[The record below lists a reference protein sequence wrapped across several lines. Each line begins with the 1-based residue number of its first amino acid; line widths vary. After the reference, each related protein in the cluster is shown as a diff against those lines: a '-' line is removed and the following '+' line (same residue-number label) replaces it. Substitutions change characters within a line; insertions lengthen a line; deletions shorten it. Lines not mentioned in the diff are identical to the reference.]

1 MASSL
6 PPRFTA
12 SVYGTN
18 KKTSAFNMLDA
29 DMHEF
34 TETVNGKKRFLLN
47 PALLKRSA
55 WDDIFSGK
63 FISISVALHVV
74 VALIALVLFY
84 LSQLLGWNLT
94 FFDIKTETPKDVT
107 FVITNNTKPE
117 KPRDPNTKNR
127 STISS
132 RSGGEKSNSLQGEE
146 HQAKGASGGKPVPS
160 KPLES
165 STNPTPTVTRHQ
177 APPAPAVVQQAEAAH
192 KKPVKKLQKPTI
204 TAPTPI
210 AVEKPTTSRS
220 TIVKPRKKPAVTAP
234 NVFNP
239 ELSEDFE
246 PPAPILTKP
255 AKAVVAGGGGAGS
268 TNGTAGRKAVRLG
281 PDQIGATTART
292 SASGGRGQAGKSSYN
307 NPASSGGGK
316 GLAGVD
322 ALADFDFGPYISSVT
337 QRIKRN
343 FNPPSKD
350 DSLKA
355 VVVFD
360 IARSGSVSGVR
371 ILRSSGLPMFDDA
384 ALSAVRVSSPFRAF
398 PPEANK
404 SSIHME
410 FTFDY
415 LGAHG

>member
-18 KKTSAFNMLDA
+18 KKTSTFNMFDA

-34 TETVNGKKRFLLN
+34 AETVNGKKRFLLN

-63 FISISVALHVV
+63 FITISIGLHIVVGIVAL
-74 VALIALVLFY
+74 LLFY
-84 LSQLLGWNLT
+84 LSQLLGWHLT

-127 STISS
+127 STVSS
-132 RSGGEKSNSLQGEE
+132 RSGGEKSQTHQGEE
-146 HQAKGASGGKPVPS
+146 HQATGASGGKPVPT
-160 KPLES
+160 KPQES
-165 STNPTPTVTRHQ
+165 SSKPTPTVTQ
-177 APPAPAVVQQAEAAH
+177 QQSAPAPTVVQHQPTRH
-192 KKPVKKLQKPTI
+192 KTVRKPSKIKTV
-204 TAPTPI
+204 APTPI
-210 AVEKPTTSRS
+210 AVERPIAKAVRS
-220 TIVKPRKKPAVTAP
+220 HPKNATKAP
-234 NVFNP
+234 VILDSD
-239 ELSEDFE
+239 LSEDFE

-255 AKAVVAGGGGAGS
+255 AKAVIAGGGGTGS
-268 TNGTAGRKAVRLG
+268 ASGTAGKRSVRLG
-281 PDQIGATTART
+281 PDQIGSATARP
-292 SASGGRGQAGKSSYN
+292 SSMGGRGQGGKSSYS

-322 ALADFDFGPYISSVT
+322 ALADFDFGPYIASVT

-355 VVVFD
+355 VVLFS

-384 ALSAVRVSSPFRAF
+384 ALSAIRVSSPFRSF
-398 PPEANK
+398 PPEASK
-404 SSIHME
+404 SSIQME